1 MHCKSVEIFGSTL
14 RITFVC
20 AEDADVD
27 FPVCLYLSSG
37 IDLDLNDLKDMKF
50 LEEDYS
56 TLLSLSSDF
65 VLLEVLT
72 KVIVSCVY
80 EAIFA
85 AKFKATPGKLI
96 MGIRILH
103 ADAVYILPQDQQ
115 GPGIRALVC
124 PNPANALSLSR
135 SMCRSLAKNLLITLM
150 FPVYFV
156 LFFYKSNQ
164 LIYDLLVKTVVVD
177 QESIRMV
184 R

>member
-1 MHCKSVEIFGSTL
+1 MISNVFLVLFSC
-14 RITFVC
+14 
-20 AEDADVD
+20 
-27 FPVCLYLSSG
+27 SG
-37 IDLDLNDLKDMKF
+37 IDLDLNDLKDLKF

-65 VLLEVLT
+65 VLLEVIT

-103 ADAVYILPQDQQ
+103 AEAVYVLPMDQQ
-115 GPGIRALVC
+115 NNQQGTGIRALIY
-124 PNPANALSLSR
+124 PNPVNALTLSR
-135 SMCRSLAKNLLITLM
+135 AMFRSLAKNLLITLM

>member
-1 MHCKSVEIFGSTL
+1 MIFVLCNIVEF
-14 RITFVC
+14 C
-20 AEDADVD
+20 
-27 FPVCLYLSSG
+27 SG
-37 IDLDLNDLKDMKF
+37 IDIDISDFKDLKF

-56 TLLSLSSDF
+56 QLLSLSSDF
-65 VLLEVLT
+65 VLLEVIT
-72 KVIVSCVY
+72 KVVVSCVY

-96 MGIRILH
+96 MGIRILY
-103 ADAVYILPQDQQ
+103 AEAVYVLPMEQQNIQQ
-115 GPGIRALVC
+115 GQGIRALVH
-124 PNPANALSLSR
+124 PSPVTSLSLSR
-135 SMCRSLAKNLLITLM
+135 AMFRSLAKNLLITLM

-177 QESIRMV
+177 YTSIRA

>member
-1 MHCKSVEIFGSTL
+1 MLCCS
-14 RITFVC
+14 
-20 AEDADVD
+20 
-27 FPVCLYLSSG
+27 LSSG

-56 TLLSLSSDF
+56 QLLSLSSDF

-72 KVIVSCVY
+72 KVIVSCIY

-85 AKFKATPGKLI
+85 SKFKATPGKLI

-103 ADAVYILPQDQQ
+103 ADAVYILPQEQQNPQQ
-115 GPGIRALVC
+115 GQGIRALVC

-135 SMCRSLAKNLLITLM
+135 SMFRSLAKNLLITLM

-177 QESIRMV
+177 QESIRMA